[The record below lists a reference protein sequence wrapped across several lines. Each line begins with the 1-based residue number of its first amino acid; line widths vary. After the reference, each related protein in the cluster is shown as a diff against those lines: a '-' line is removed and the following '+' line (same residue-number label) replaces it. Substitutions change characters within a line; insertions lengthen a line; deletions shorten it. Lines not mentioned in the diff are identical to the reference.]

1 MKNQILTL
9 VIGIL
14 IGACIA
20 TGVFLVLKDNDKN
33 NFPSMDGKMPQISE
47 NGSEMKRSRPSKG
60 ENKKDDTTSNST
72 SNSNTKSEN

>member
-47 NGSEMKRSRPSKG
+47 NGSEMKRSR
-60 ENKKDDTTSNST
+60 T
-72 SNSNTKSEN
+72 

>member
-20 TGVFLVLKDNDKN
+20 TGVFLVLKDNDKKTI
-33 NFPSMDGKMPQISE
+33 PSEGGRPQISE
-47 NGSEMKRSRPSKG
+47 NGEMQKRNKPSKG

>member
-20 TGVFLVLKDNDKN
+20 TGVFLVLKDNDKKTI
-33 NFPSMDGKMPQISE
+33 PSEGGRPQISE
-47 NGSEMKRSRPSKG
+47 NA
-60 ENKKDDTTSNST
+60 
-72 SNSNTKSEN
+72 